1 MGNSQGGFKE
11 YWDIIRKYPKYQG
24 GFIWDFVDQSCHWK
38 NKDGVDI
45 YGYGGDFNKYD
56 GSDNNF
62 CDNGLISPDRVPNP
76 HAYEVGYFYQNIWTT
91 AADLAKGE
99 INIFNENFFRDLSA
113 YYMEWKLLA
122 NGEVVQTGIVSDLK
136 VAPQQTVK
144 VQLPFDT
151 KNICPCKELLL
162 NVSYKLKAAETLLPA
177 GTTIAYDQLSIRDYK
192 VPELKL
198 ENQQTS
204 NVAVIVPTIQDNDRN
219 YLIVNGEDFT
229 LEFNKHNGYLCRY
242 DVNGMQLMEDGS
254 LLTPNFWRAPTDND
268 YGAGLQNRYAAWKN
282 PVLKL
287 TSLKHAIENEQAVV
301 RAEYDMQSIGG
312 KLFLTYTINNL
323 GAVKVNQKMVAD
335 KSKKVSEMFRFGM
348 QFRMPLAFNE
358 IEYYGRGPVENYSDR
373 NHAAMLGKYRQTVE
387 EQFYPYIRPQET
399 GTKTDIRWWRLLNI
413 GGNGLQ
419 FVSDAPF
426 SASAL
431 NYTIESLDDGAGKD
445 QRHSPEVE
453 KANFTNFCIDKAQT
467 GLACVNSWGAI
478 PLEKYRLPYQDYELS
493 FIMTPVYHK
502 LK

>member
-1 MGNSQGGFKE
+1 M
-11 YWDIIRKYPKYQG
+11 
-24 GFIWDFVDQSCHWK
+24 
-38 NKDGVDI
+38 
-45 YGYGGDFNKYD
+45 
-56 GSDNNF
+56 
-62 CDNGLISPDRVPNP
+62 PNP

-91 AADLAKGE
+91 VADLAKGE

-192 VPELKL
+192 APELKL

-323 GAVKVNQKMVAD
+323 GAVKVNQK
-335 KSKKVSEMFRFGM
+335 
-348 QFRMPLAFNE
+348 
-358 IEYYGRGPVENYSDR
+358 
-373 NHAAMLGKYRQTVE
+373 
-387 EQFYPYIRPQET
+387 
-399 GTKTDIRWWRLLNI
+399 W
-413 GGNGLQ
+413 
-419 FVSDAPF
+419 
-426 SASAL
+426 
-431 NYTIESLDDGAGKD
+431 
-445 QRHSPEVE
+445 
-453 KANFTNFCIDKAQT
+453 
-467 GLACVNSWGAI
+467 
-478 PLEKYRLPYQDYELS
+478 
-493 FIMTPVYHK
+493 
-502 LK
+502 